1 MRPNHVRA
9 AAVLAM
15 AAGIGWAIPS
25 QAQVAQSQNTTSQNR
40 AAGPYTPLPQQP
52 FTTNPAYRILSA
64 NDLGAHCTDLDAR
77 IASILPPFNVV
88 HAQVLATGAKPTIL
102 SSAKV
107 NVVYSATSSP
117 TDPALANAPV
127 VALQTGAPY
136 KSNFGGLAVQ
146 VYAPLFPSGTLAQ
159 FFSTNPATPTRTGDL
174 GLPVPDVAQLYL
186 GSGKLTFHQAT
197 MPDVTASVFSA
208 TTGIATTLK
217 EAPYIAN
224 VPQPFR
230 VFDTDWPVFTKFAF
244 GYIAPKVNWF
254 AAEGIPI
261 VPFDDAGR
269 ENPYPLMRVQAR
281 DNTSGRVLSSLDVV
295 VPVSSETNCKTCH
308 LPVPF
313 GNSLATW
320 RLTTPTQPSNDPKF
334 NLVLQWVSEEWAA
347 DVNMLRLHDML
358 HSTHISTPYNNTDGT
373 AASPVLCQTCH
384 YSPALDLAQVGPAAG
399 PGLGQTTH
407 ASMSRVMHAGHGALK
422 AGGQPVFPT
431 MPPPTDSRRGVSGDP
446 VNAFTEGVLEATC
459 YQCHPG
465 KRTQCLRG
473 AMYAAGVVCQDCHGQ
488 MSQVGDD
495 FSRDVPK
502 GGAFSVKTDYYTNAA
517 TPRVP
522 WLNEP
527 TCGSC
532 HTGDAVSN
540 TTTTPGALPA
550 PDGIRLVQAFLATD
564 PKATPILPTNLRFA
578 EPRVATGTA
587 KGNPLL
593 LRLSVDTHGGVMC
606 EGCHGSTHAE
616 WPVVNANAND
626 NIAAT
631 QMQGHAGKLM
641 ECDACHTGSLSTALA
656 GPHGMHPVGNK
667 GYSAQ
672 WVSGHGD
679 FADNQG
685 GTACKACHG
694 QHGEG
699 TVLAESVVARPN
711 LKCEGGS
718 LCAGREGSVTLPA
731 GTQVGCGLCHKNPI
745 H

>member
-1 MRPNHVRA
+1 MRLAHFRVA
-9 AAVLAM
+9 AMLTVAV
-15 AAGIGWAIPS
+15 AGGWVTAS
-25 QAQVAQSQNTTSQNR
+25 QAQVAPSLNTTSQNR
-40 AAGPYTPLPQQP
+40 AAGPYSPMPPQP
-52 FTTNPAYRILSA
+52 FTVNPAYRILSA

-102 SSAKV
+102 SSSKV
-107 NVVYSATSSP
+107 NVVYSAASSP
-117 TDPALANAPV
+117 TDPALANPPL
-127 VALQTGAPY
+127 VAKLTGAPY
-136 KSNFGGLAVQ
+136 KSNFGGLAAQ
-146 VYAPLFPSGTLAQ
+146 VYAPLFPSGVLAQ
-159 FFSTNPATPTRTGDL
+159 FFAKPAARSGDL
-174 GLPVPDVAQLYL
+174 GLPVPDVTQLYL
-186 GSGKLTFHQAT
+186 GTGQLGFHQAT
-197 MPDVTASVFSA
+197 MPDVTTSTFSA
-208 TTGIATTLK
+208 GTGYPLTLT
-217 EAPYIAN
+217 EAPYAAN

-230 VFDTDWPVFTKFAF
+230 VFDASWPVFTKFAF
-244 GYIAPKVNWF
+244 GYVAGKVNWF

-281 DNTSGRVLSSLDVV
+281 DNTTGRVLSSLDVV

-313 GNSLATW
+313 GNGLATS
-320 RLTTPTQPSNDPKF
+320 RLTKPLVPSNDPQYGK
-334 NLVLQWVSEEWAA
+334 VLQWVSEEWAS
-347 DVNMLRLHDML
+347 DVNTLRLHDAM
-358 HSTHISTPYNNTDGT
+358 HKTSIYTGYNNTTGV

-384 YSPALDLAQVGPAAG
+384 YSPALDLAQGGPAAG

-422 AGGQPVFPT
+422 AGGQPVFPA
-431 MPPPTDSRRGVSGDP
+431 MPPPTDARRGTGGNP
-446 VNAFTEGVLEATC
+446 VNAYTEGVLEATC

-473 AMYAAGVVCQDCHGQ
+473 AMYSAGVVCQDCHGQ
-488 MSQVGDD
+488 MTQVGDD

-502 GGAFSVKTDYYTNAA
+502 GGPFTVKADYYTNKA

-540 TTTTPGALPA
+540 KTTTPGALPA
-550 PDGIRLVQAFLATD
+550 PDGIRLVQAYLSTD
-564 PKATPILPTNLRFA
+564 AKATPILPANLRFA
-578 EPRVATGTA
+578 EPRVASGTA
-587 KGNPLL
+587 KGNPML
-593 LRLSVDTHGGVMC
+593 LRLSVDTHGGVLC

-616 WPVVNANAND
+616 WPVANARSND

-641 ECDACHTGSLSTALA
+641 ECDTCHTGSLGTTLA

-672 WVSGHGD
+672 WVSAHGD
-679 FADNQG
+679 YAESR
-685 GTACKACHG
+685 GTAGCKACHG
-694 QHGEG
+694 NHGEG
-699 TVLAESVVARPN
+699 TVLAESIIARPG
-711 LKCEGGS
+711 LRCEGGS
-718 LCAGREGSVTLPA
+718 LCGGREATVTLPA
-731 GTQVGCGLCHKNPI
+731 GTDVGCGLCHRNPI
-745 H
+745 P

>member
-1 MRPNHVRA
+1 MRTYRCPA
-9 AAVLAM
+9 LTILTIAV
-15 AAGIGWAIPS
+15 GVGWAVS
-25 QAQVAQSQNTTSQNR
+25 SHAQIVQSQNTTSQNR

-52 FTTNPAYRILSA
+52 FTVNPAYRIISA

-88 HAQVLATGAKPTIL
+88 HAQVLATGTKPTIL
-102 SSAKV
+102 SSANV
-107 NVVYSATSSP
+107 NVVYSAAANP
-117 TDPALANAPV
+117 TDPALATNPI
-127 VALQTGAPY
+127 VASQTGAPY
-136 KSNFGGLAVQ
+136 KSNFGGLAAQ
-146 VYAPLFPSGTLAQ
+146 VYAPLFPSGVLAQ
-159 FFSTNPATPTRTGDL
+159 FFALPGARTGDV
-174 GLPVPDVAQLYL
+174 GLPVPDVTQLYL
-186 GSGKLTFHQAT
+186 GSGKLGFHQAT
-197 MPDVTASVFSA
+197 MPDVTKSTFSA
-208 TTGIATTLK
+208 TTGAPTALT
-217 EAPYIAN
+217 EAPYAAN

-230 VFDTDWPVFTKFAF
+230 VFDASWPVFTKFAF
-244 GYIAPKVNWF
+244 GYVANKVNWF

-281 DNTSGRVLSSLDVV
+281 DNTSGKVLSSLDVV

-308 LPVPF
+308 LPAPY

-320 RLTTPTQPSNDPKF
+320 RLTAPTQPSNDPQYG
-334 NLVLQWVSEEWAA
+334 NVLQWVSEEWAA
-347 DVNMLRLHDML
+347 DVNILRSHDAM
-358 HSTHISTPYNNTDGT
+358 HATTIYTGYNSATGT
-373 AASPVLCQTCH
+373 APSPVLCQTCH
-384 YSPALDLAQVGPAAG
+384 YSPALDLAQGGPAAG
-399 PGLGQTTH
+399 PGLAQTTN

-422 AGGQPVFPT
+422 ASGQLVFPI

-446 VNAFTEGVLEATC
+446 VNAFTQGVLESTC

-488 MSQVGDD
+488 MTQVGDD
-495 FSRDVPK
+495 FSRNVPA
-502 GGAFSVKTDYYTNAA
+502 GGAFTVKTDYYTNAA

-532 HTGDAVSN
+532 HTGDAASN
-540 TTTTPGALPA
+540 LTATTGALKA
-550 PDGIRLVQAFLATD
+550 PDGIRLVQAYLSTD
-564 PKATPILPTNLRFA
+564 AKATPILPANLRFA

-587 KGNPLL
+587 NGNPQL
-593 LRLSVDTHGGVMC
+593 LRLSVDTHGGVLC

-626 NIAAT
+626 NLAAT

-641 ECDACHTGSLSTALA
+641 ECDTCHTGNLGTTLS

-667 GYSAQ
+667 GYSTQ

-679 FADNQG
+679 QAENQG
-685 GTACKACHG
+685 ATACKACHG
-694 QHGEG
+694 LHGEG
-699 TVLAESVVARPN
+699 TVLAQTVVARTN
-711 LKCEGGS
+711 LKCGEGGS
-718 LCAGREGSVTLPA
+718 LCRGKGEGSSLTLPA
-731 GTQVGCGLCHKNPI
+731 GTTVGCGLCHNNPI

>member
-1 MRPNHVRA
+1 MRLAHFPA
-9 AAVLAM
+9 AAMLAM
-15 AAGIGWAIPS
+15 ASGLVAPS
-25 QAQVAQSQNTTSQNR
+25 QAQVATSLNTTSQNR
-40 AAGPYTPLPQQP
+40 PAGPYSPMPQQP
-52 FTTNPAYRILSA
+52 FTVNPAYRILSA

-88 HAQVLATGAKPTIL
+88 HAQVLATGTKPTIL
-102 SSAKV
+102 SSATV
-107 NVVYSATSSP
+107 NVVYSAAANP
-117 TDPALANAPV
+117 RDPALATAPIL
-127 VALQTGAPY
+127 ARNGAPY
-136 KSNFGGLAVQ
+136 KSNFGGLAAQ
-146 VYAPLFPSGTLAQ
+146 VYAPLFPSGVLAQ
-159 FFSTNPATPTRTGDL
+159 FFALTAAQRGDV
-174 GLPVPDVAQLYL
+174 GLPVPDVTQLFL
-186 GSGKLTFHQAT
+186 GSGKLGFHQAT
-197 MPDVTASVFSA
+197 MPDVTKGIFSS
-208 TTGIATTLK
+208 TTGYPTTLTA
-217 EAPYIAN
+217 APYTAN

-230 VFDTDWPVFTKFAF
+230 VFDANWPVFTRFAF
-244 GYIAPKVNWF
+244 GYVANRVNWF

-295 VPVSSETNCKTCH
+295 VPVSSETNCKNCH
-308 LPVPF
+308 LSAPY

-320 RLTTPTQPSNDPKF
+320 RLTSPTQPSNDPQYGK
-334 NLVLQWVSEEWAA
+334 VLQWVSEEWAA
-347 DVNMLRLHDML
+347 DVNILRSHDAM
-358 HSTHISTPYNNTDGT
+358 HGTSIYTGYNSATG
-373 AASPVLCQTCH
+373 AAPSPVLCQTCH
-384 YSPALDLAQVGPAAG
+384 YSPALDLAQGGPATG

-407 ASMSRVMHAGHGALK
+407 GSMSRVMHAGHGALQ

-431 MPPPTDSRRGVSGDP
+431 MPPPNDARRGASGNP
-446 VNAFTEGVLEATC
+446 VNTFTQGVLESTC

-488 MSQVGDD
+488 MTQVGDD
-495 FSRDVPK
+495 FSRDVAR
-502 GGAFSVKTDYYTNAA
+502 GGAFTVRADYYSNPA

-532 HTGDAVSN
+532 HTGDAASN
-540 TTTTPGALPA
+540 KAATPGALAA
-550 PDGIRLVQAFLATD
+550 PDHIRLVQAFLATD
-564 PKATPILPTNLRFA
+564 AKAMPILPTNLRFA
-578 EPRVATGTA
+578 EPRVASGTA
-587 KGNPLL
+587 KGNPQLF
-593 LRLSVDTHGGVMC
+593 RLSVDTHGGVLC

-641 ECDACHTGSLSTALA
+641 ECDTCHTGSLGTTLS

-667 GYSAQ
+667 GYSTQ

-679 FADNQG
+679 LAEHQG
-685 GTACKACHG
+685 SAACKACHG

-699 TVLAESVVARPN
+699 TVLAESVIARPN

-718 LCAGREGSVTLPA
+718 LCSGRETTVTLPA
-731 GTQVGCGLCHKNPI
+731 GTQVGCGMCHRNPI
-745 H
+745 P